1 MSRAVCMGKCS
12 KCLRQYKGAGRIIF
26 RKCLF
31 PLWARFSC
39 VERTGADSMT
49 NIMDERA
56 AWRDFYDQVRPV
68 IWAGLSRKDR
78 RDVNTA
84 ERDFYERRRDGRTGK
99 LIKLGPER
107 VARLLERLAPGVYV
121 IEKTVS
127 FRRV

>member
-1 MSRAVCMGKCS
+1 MENM
-12 KCLRQYKGAGRIIF
+12 
-26 RKCLF
+26 
-31 PLWARFSC
+31 
-39 VERTGADSMT
+39 
-49 NIMDERA
+49 IMDERA
-56 AWRDFYDQVRPV
+56 AWRDFYDQVRPG
-68 IWAGLSRKDR
+68 IWASLSRKDR